1 MYNLAGF
8 PIREN
13 KKQFEGEHR
22 KQYMSGERQ
31 HTLSPSAWNR
41 FETCPRMYWLSRQ
54 KLPRK
59 AGMAASL
66 GTAVH
71 ASIEDLLQIDLKGK
85 DPTETHWLPDM
96 AEKFLRSR
104 WQEEKEIFLSTPRR
118 PSWKEKDWDKAKK
131 MQRGAIK
138 ILLEFIGASEVTPLK
153 TTVQMWNILLSRVI
167 AVEGELR
174 TQDNRLMGRLDMLF
188 ADVDSSGKL
197 QGWVVAD
204 LKTGRAPDS
213 QLKPEVQ
220 RQLLLYRDILL
231 SNNPNAPPVKT
242 EGWYTANS
250 KRYTASGGSVLE
262 DALKAWEATKPS
274 TEPLE
279 AKPGNNSCGGF
290 CDWKAWCP
298 HWWTWRL
305 ENGTLGTEDF
315 SDSVILL
322 HHYDSNNG
330 SGLAEI
336 CEPAN
341 DQGRAMPTGIQI
353 PISFDGRGKE
363 ALQELLSSGHQGPIF
378 IGSAMTN
385 RDTWRV
391 GHWCDVL
398 AWSPIPDA

>member
-1 MYNLAGF
+1 MV
-8 PIREN
+8 E
-13 KKQFEGEHR
+13 ER
-22 KQYMSGERQ
+22 KHS
-31 HTLSPSAWNR
+31 LSPSAWNR
-41 FETCPRMYWLSRQ
+41 YETCPRMYWLSRQ
-54 KLPRK
+54 GLPK
-59 AGMAASL
+59 KTGMAASL

-71 ASIEDLLQIDLKGK
+71 ASIEDLLQIDLSGRE
-85 DPTETHWLPDM
+85 PAESNWLLQEGDTL
-96 AEKFLRSR
+96 LRKR
-104 WQEEKEIFLSTPRR
+104 WEEEKQLFHETPRH
-118 PSWKEKDWDKAKK
+118 PNWKEEKYSEAQKQQK
-131 MQRGAIK
+131 GAINMLLDHVGIQGLAHERVTVALWKK
-138 ILLEFIGASEVTPLK
+138 IQSL
-153 TTVQMWNILLSRVI
+153 VI
-167 AVEGELR
+167 AVEGELV
-174 TQDNRLMGRLDMLF
+174 TKDGQLMGRPDLLL
-188 ADVDSSGKL
+188 ANVDDEGNL
-197 QGWVVAD
+197 TGWLVAD
-204 LKTGRAPDS
+204 LKTGKPP
-213 QLKPEVQ
+213 QGKLKPEVN
-220 RQLLLYRDILL
+220 RQLRMYRDILL
-231 SNNPNAPPVKT
+231 SNNEKAPPVQAQ
-242 EGWYTANS
+242 GWYTDTSS
-250 KRYTASGGSVLE
+250 KWDAVGENVLE
-262 DALKAWEATKPS
+262 AAYEAWSATQPS
-274 TEPLE
+274 DTPLE
-279 AKPGNNSCGGF
+279 PTPGQSSCGGF

>member
-1 MYNLAGF
+1 M
-8 PIREN
+8 
-13 KKQFEGEHR
+13 GE
-22 KQYMSGERQ
+22 ERP

-54 KLPRK
+54 RLPRK

-71 ASIEDLLQIDLKGK
+71 ASIEDLLQIDLSGRKEN
-85 DPTETHWLPDM
+85 ETHWLPDL
-96 AEKFLRSR
+96 AERFLKQR
-104 WQEEKEIFLSTPRR
+104 WEEEKEIFHSTPRR
-118 PSWKEKDWDKAKK
+118 PMWKEKEWDKAKR
-131 MQRGAIK
+131 MQRGALK
-138 ILLEFIGASEVTPLK
+138 MLLEFVGAEGLTPLK
-153 TTVQMWNILLSRVI
+153 TTVAIWRKLLSRVI

-174 TQDNRLMGRLDMLF
+174 TSDNRLMGRLDMLF
-188 ADVDSSGKL
+188 ADVDDGGEL
-197 QGWVVAD
+197 QGWIVAD

-213 QLKPEVQ
+213 KLKPEVE

-242 EGWYTANS
+242 EGWYTENS
-250 KRYTASGGSVLE
+250 TRYSASGESVLE
-262 DALKAWEATKPS
+262 DALKAWEATQPGE
-274 TEPLE
+274 EPLE
-279 AKPGNNSCGGF
+279 ATPGQSSCGGF

-298 HWWTWRL
+298 HWWNWRL
-305 ENGTLGTEDF
+305 ENGTLGKEDF

-322 HHYDSNNG
+322 HHFDDTNG
-330 SGLAEI
+330 SGVAEL

-341 DQGRAMPTGIQI
+341 AEGRAMPTGIQI
-353 PISFDGRGKE
+353 PITFDGRGKE
-363 ALQELLSSGHQGPIF
+363 ALQELLATGHQGPIF

-385 RDTWRV
+385 REIWRV

>member
-1 MYNLAGF
+1 
-8 PIREN
+8 
-13 KKQFEGEHR
+13 
-22 KQYMSGERQ
+22 MSGERQ

-104 WQEEKEIFLSTPRR
+104 WQEEKEIFLATPRR

-138 ILLEFIGASEVTPLK
+138 ILLEFIGASEITPLK
-153 TTVQMWNILLSRVI
+153 TTVQIWKILLSRVI

-204 LKTGRAPDS
+204 LKTGRAPDN

-250 KRYTASGGSVLE
+250 KRYTASGDSVLE
-262 DALKAWEATKPS
+262 DAFKAWEATKPS

-279 AKPGNNSCGGF
+279 AKPGENSCGGF

-305 ENGTLGTEDF
+305 ENGTLGNEDF

>member
-1 MYNLAGF
+1 
-8 PIREN
+8 
-13 KKQFEGEHR
+13 
-22 KQYMSGERQ
+22 MSGERQ

-250 KRYTASGGSVLE
+250 KRYTASGDSVLE
-262 DALKAWEATKPS
+262 DAFKAWEATKPS

-279 AKPGNNSCGGF
+279 AKPGKNSCGGF

>member
-1 MYNLAGF
+1 
-8 PIREN
+8 
-13 KKQFEGEHR
+13 
-22 KQYMSGERQ
+22 MSGERQ

-71 ASIEDLLQIDLKGK
+71 ASIEDLLQIDLRGK

-104 WQEEKEIFLSTPRR
+104 WQEEKEIFLATPRR

-138 ILLEFIGASEVTPLK
+138 ILLEFIGASEITPLK
-153 TTVQMWNILLSRVI
+153 TTVQIWKILLSRVI

-204 LKTGRAPDS
+204 LKTGRAPDN

-250 KRYTASGGSVLE
+250 KRYTASGDSVLE
-262 DALKAWEATKPS
+262 DAFKAWEATKPS

-279 AKPGNNSCGGF
+279 AKPGENSCGGF

-305 ENGTLGTEDF
+305 ENGTLGNEDF